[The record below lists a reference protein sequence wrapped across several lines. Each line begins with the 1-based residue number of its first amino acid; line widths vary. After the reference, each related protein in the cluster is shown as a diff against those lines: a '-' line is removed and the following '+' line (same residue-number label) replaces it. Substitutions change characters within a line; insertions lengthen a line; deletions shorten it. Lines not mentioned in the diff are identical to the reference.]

1 MRIEIGLAIFKGLMI
16 GIRHFDETE
25 ELPYSEVHIFF
36 LMFRLDIFF
45 IPTSEE

>member
-1 MRIEIGLAIFKGLMI
+1 MRIEIGLGIFKGLMF

-25 ELPYSEVHIFF
+25 EIPYSEVHIFF

-45 IPTSEE
+45 IPTYEE

>member
-1 MRIEIGLAIFKGLMI
+1 MNIEIALGIFKGLAI
-16 GIRHFDETE
+16 GIRHFDPVEYA
-25 ELPYSEVHIFF
+25 PYYEVQIYF